1 MIKSP
6 LAVVSALLCSSLL
19 ALSVHAKET
28 VLDEAVAIV
37 DDDVVL
43 QSELNARLRTVK
55 QDLQARNAKLPDEAV
70 LRQQVL
76 DRLISDSIQ
85 LQMAD
90 RAGVRVGDTELT
102 QVLERIAQQNGVTL
116 EQFRQ
121 RVEQEGNNFALFRE
135 DIRNNMMTSRI
146 RQGQVS
152 RRIFISDQE
161 VQNMVEAIDAEG
173 AERTE
178 YHLGHILIAIPE
190 SASTEQVQ
198 EASNKAADIVTKL
211 RGGADFADTAIA
223 VSAGQEALQGGD
235 FGWKGL
241 TQLPTLFATAV
252 KTMKVA
258 QVSEP
263 LRSASGLHILKVF
276 DSRGNESVIVNQTH
290 ARHVLIK
297 PSAILADADAL
308 KKARDLLARV
318 RGGEDFAQIAK
329 KYSDDPGSGNLG
341 GDLGWANPGM
351 FVKEFENVMNSLQPG
366 EISEPFK
373 SQFGWHFLQVI
384 ERRDDDQTDEMK
396 KQQAYK
402 ILHDRKY
409 DEEVEAWL
417 REIREQAYVKLI
429 EKDKKK
435 ST

>member
-1 MIKSP
+1 MMKFSRST
-6 LAVVSALLCSSLL
+6 AAALFCGVLL
-19 ALSVHAKET
+19 ALPTFAKEK

-43 QSELNARLRTVK
+43 RSELTMRLRTVK
-55 QDLQARNAKLPDEAV
+55 QDLEARNAKLPDEVA
-70 LRQQVL
+70 LRKQVL

-85 LQMAD
+85 LQMAY

-121 RVEQEGNNFALFRE
+121 RVEQEGNNFELFRE

-161 VQNMVEAIDAEG
+161 VQNMVDAINAEG
-173 AERTE
+173 AEHTE
-178 YHLGHILIAIPE
+178 YHLGHILIPIAE

-198 EASNKAADIVTKL
+198 DASNNAQNIVDKL
-211 RGGADFADTAIA
+211 RKGADFGETAIG

-235 FGWKGL
+235 FGWKSL
-241 TQLPTLFATAV
+241 AQLPTLFATAV

-258 QVSEP
+258 QISEP

-276 DSRGNESVIVNQTH
+276 DSRGNETVIVNQTH

-297 PSAILADADAL
+297 PSAILNDADAL

-318 RGGEDFAQIAK
+318 RGGEEFAAVAK
-329 KYSDDPGSGNLG
+329 KYSDDPGSANLG

-351 FVKEFENVMNSLQPG
+351 FVKEFETVMGTLQPG

-435 ST
+435 AS

>member
-1 MIKSP
+1 MMKRMFAATLFLVGP
-6 LAVVSALLCSSLL
+6 VLL
-19 ALSVHAKET
+19 APLSAKEV

-43 QSELNARLRTVK
+43 RSELDLRLKTVK
-55 QDLQARNAKLPDEAV
+55 QDLQARNAKLPDDDV
-70 LRQQVL
+70 LRKQVL
-76 DRLISDSIQ
+76 DRLVSDSIQ
-85 LQMAD
+85 LQMAY
-90 RAGVRVGDTELT
+90 RAGVRIGDTELT

-116 EQFRQ
+116 EEFRR
-121 RVEQEGNNFALFRE
+121 RVEAEGTSFALFRE
-135 DIRNNMMTSRI
+135 DVRNNMMTSRI

-161 VQNMVEAIDAEG
+161 VQNMVDAINAEG

-178 YHLGHILIAIPE
+178 FHLGHILIPIAE

-198 EASNKAADIVTKL
+198 DASSRAQAIVDKL
-211 RGGADFADTAIA
+211 RKGADFGETAIS

-235 FGWKGL
+235 FGWKTL
-241 TQLPTLFATAV
+241 SQLPSLFATAV

-297 PSAILADADAL
+297 PSAILTEADAL

-329 KYSDDPGSGNLG
+329 KHSDDPGSANLG

-351 FVKEFENVMNSLQPG
+351 FVKEFETVMNSLEPG
-366 EISEPFK
+366 DISEPFK

-384 ERRDDDQTDEMK
+384 ERRESDQTEEAK
-396 KQQAYK
+396 RNQAYK

-435 ST
+435 SS